1 MKNLIIIIQNN
12 CCLSL
17 QLCNWSLENDH
28 DGLLI
33 SIAGAI
39 DAILAAAKKVDK
51 DLELLRNS
59 SFHQP
64 IRQLFKKYEVEKV
77 SGKCVSTK
85 IEALLV
91 SISYYVCVFIVREP
105 SYLDLFYDIATIA
118 VEPKFPMMTLLI
130 CNLHECGAQG
140 QTSRDNLKLLMALA
154 KEHQLLA
161 QFIALHSDLC
171 PIVATGLSAVFS
183 DLPRPL
189 PVRVEKA
196 GMLSAMDIESL
207 KEVENFVTSLEFCD
221 SVDFF
226 YFNLSA
232 VHHKHIFNRSWKHH
246 LGLL

>member
-1 MKNLIIIIQNN
+1 MKL
-12 CCLSL
+12 
-17 QLCNWSLENDH
+17 
-28 DGLLI
+28 
-33 SIAGAI
+33 
-39 DAILAAAKKVDK
+39 
-51 DLELLRNS
+51 
-59 SFHQP
+59 
-64 IRQLFKKYEVEKV
+64 KKYLANVF
-77 SGKCVSTK
+77 
-85 IEALLV
+85 LLKLK
-91 SISYYVCVFIVREP
+91 P
-105 SYLDLFYDIATIA
+105 YLSQYPTIA

>member
-1 MKNLIIIIQNN
+1 M
-12 CCLSL
+12 
-17 QLCNWSLENDH
+17 
-28 DGLLI
+28 
-33 SIAGAI
+33 
-39 DAILAAAKKVDK
+39 
-51 DLELLRNS
+51 RNP
-59 SFHQP
+59 SFHLP
-64 IRQLFKKYEVEKV
+64 ISQLFKRYEVEKV
-77 SGKCVSTK
+77 SGKCVSAK

-118 VEPKFPMMTLLI
+118 VEPKFPLMTLLI
-130 CNLHECGAQG
+130 CNLHKCGAQG

-189 PVRVEKA
+189 PGHIEKA

-221 SVDFF
+221 SVNFIIEIYQPF
-226 YFNLSA
+226 SLKYFQQVLETSSWLIVNRLLDMCYKGFLVPVLGPALFQVPNLYQMP
-232 VHHKHIFNRSWKHH
+232 KTFCRPRFTK
-246 LGLL
+246 